1 MGEPTP
7 PDSGKVIGGNVRV
20 NKELFEHGA
29 LHIIQLKKRQKRERR
44 RRIGSGE
51 KAREVNITLVRHL

>member
-29 LHIIQLKKRQKRERR
+29 LHIIQLKKDRKESEGDESRKRERL
-44 RRIGSGE
+44 I
-51 KAREVNITLVRHL
+51 LH

>member
-20 NKELFEHGA
+20 NKELFEHEA
-29 LHIIQLKKRQKRERR
+29 LHIIQLKKDRKESEGDESEAVRKREGL
-44 RRIGSGE
+44 I
-51 KAREVNITLVRHL
+51 LH

>member
-29 LHIIQLKKRQKRERR
+29 LHIIQLKKDRKGSEGDESEAVRKREKL
-44 RRIGSGE
+44 I
-51 KAREVNITLVRHL
+51 LH

>member
-7 PDSGKVIGGNVRV
+7 PDSGKVIGGKVRV

-29 LHIIQLKKRQKRERR
+29 LHIIQLKKDGKESEGDESEAGRKRERL
-44 RRIGSGE
+44 I
-51 KAREVNITLVRHL
+51 LHQ